1 MLVSKFTIQCVQ
13 PAVELLSDHLAPPF
27 PLQPTGK
34 KRLIPHKALRHGL
47 LRYLHSYYNQKG

>member
-34 KRLIPHKALRHGL
+34 KRLIPHKAL
-47 LRYLHSYYNQKG
+47 